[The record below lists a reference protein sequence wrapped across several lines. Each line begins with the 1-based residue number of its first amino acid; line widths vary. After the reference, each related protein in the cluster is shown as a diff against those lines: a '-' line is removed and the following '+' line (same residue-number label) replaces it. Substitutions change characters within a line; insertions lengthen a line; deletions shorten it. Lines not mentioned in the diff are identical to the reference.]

1 MSTDQQSP
9 LIYLVDDDDAVR
21 DALAL
26 LLRSVGLRSE
36 GHADPLAFLAHHDR
50 GAIGCVVLDIRMPG
64 ISGLD
69 VLERLAADS
78 DLPVIMLTGHGNV
91 DLCRRA
97 FKSGAVEFLQKPV
110 DDDLFLDTVQKAVR
124 QHIGSRERQ
133 AATLAA
139 RQKLARLSGRE
150 LDVLQRIAD
159 GLSNKEIARELALS
173 PRTVE
178 TYRANVFAKLEV
190 DTLAQLIRHYLVL
203 LAEGPAAR

>member
-1 MSTDQQSP
+1 MNQQHSP

-21 DALAL
+21 EALAL
-26 LLRSVGLRSE
+26 LLKSVGLRAE
-36 GHADPLAFLAHHDR
+36 GFASPQQFLAQHDR
-50 GAIGCVVLDIRMPG
+50 HGIGCVVLDIRMPG

-69 VLERLAADS
+69 VLDTLAAGS

-110 DDDLFLDTVQKAVR
+110 DDDLFLDAVQKAVR

-133 AATLAA
+133 AVTLAA

-150 LDVLQRIAD
+150 LAVLQRIAD

-190 DTLAQLIRHYLVL
+190 DTLAQLIRHYLAL
-203 LAEGPAAR
+203 LPDGA

>member
-1 MSTDQQSP
+1 MNQQHSP

-21 DALAL
+21 EALAL
-26 LLRSVGLRSE
+26 LLKSVGLRAE
-36 GHADPLAFLAHHDR
+36 GFASPQQFLAQHDR
-50 GAIGCVVLDIRMPG
+50 HGIGCVVLDIRMPG

-69 VLERLAADS
+69 VLDTLAAGS

-110 DDDLFLDTVQKAVR
+110 DDDLFLDAVQKAVR

-150 LDVLQRIAD
+150 LAVLQRIAD

-190 DTLAQLIRHYLVL
+190 DTLAQLIRHYLAL
-203 LAEGPAAR
+203 LPDGA

>member
-1 MSTDQQSP
+1 MNQQHSP

-26 LLRSVGLRSE
+26 LLKSVGLRAE
-36 GHADPLAFLAHHDR
+36 GFASPQQFLAQHDR
-50 GAIGCVVLDIRMPG
+50 HGIGCVVLDIRMPG

-69 VLERLAADS
+69 VLDTLAAGS

-110 DDDLFLDTVQKAVR
+110 DDDLFLDAVQKAVR

-139 RQKLARLSGRE
+139 REKLARLSGRE
-150 LDVLQRIAD
+150 REVLQRIAD
-159 GLSNKEIARELALS
+159 GLSNKEIARELTLS

-190 DTLAQLIRHYLVL
+190 DTLAQLIRHYLAL
-203 LAEGPAAR
+203 LPDGG

>member
-1 MSTDQQSP
+1 MNQQHSP

-21 DALAL
+21 EALAL
-26 LLRSVGLRSE
+26 LLKSVGLRAE
-36 GHADPLAFLAHHDR
+36 GFASPQQFLAQHDR
-50 GAIGCVVLDIRMPG
+50 HGIGCVVLDIRMPG

-69 VLERLAADS
+69 VLDTLAAGS

-110 DDDLFLDTVQKAVR
+110 DDDLFLDAVQKAVR

-139 RQKLARLSGRE
+139 REKLARLSGRE
-150 LDVLQRIAD
+150 REVLQRIAD

-190 DTLAQLIRHYLVL
+190 DTLAQLIRHYLAL
-203 LAEGPAAR
+203 LPDGA

>member
-1 MSTDQQSP
+1 MNQQHSP

-21 DALAL
+21 EALAL
-26 LLRSVGLRSE
+26 LLKSVGLRAE
-36 GHADPLAFLAHHDR
+36 GFASPQQFLAQHDR
-50 GAIGCVVLDIRMPG
+50 HGIGCVVLDIRMPG

-69 VLERLAADS
+69 VLDTLATGS

-110 DDDLFLDTVQKAVR
+110 DDDLFLDAVQKAVR

-139 RQKLARLSGRE
+139 REKLARLSGRE
-150 LDVLQRIAD
+150 LEVLQRIAD

-190 DTLAQLIRHYLVL
+190 DTLAQLIRHYLAL
-203 LAEGPAAR
+203 LPDGA

>member
-1 MSTDQQSP
+1 MNQQHSP
-9 LIYLVDDDDAVR
+9 LIYLVDDDNAVR
-21 DALAL
+21 EALAL
-26 LLRSVGLRSE
+26 LLKSVGLRAE
-36 GHADPLAFLAHHDR
+36 GFASPQQFLAQHDR
-50 GAIGCVVLDIRMPG
+50 HGIGCVVLDIRMPG

-69 VLERLAADS
+69 VLDTLAAGS

-110 DDDLFLDTVQKAVR
+110 DDDLFLDAVQKAVR

-139 RQKLARLSGRE
+139 REKLARLSGRE
-150 LDVLQRIAD
+150 REVLQRIAD

-190 DTLAQLIRHYLVL
+190 DTLAQLIRHYLAL
-203 LAEGPAAR
+203 LPDGA

>member
-1 MSTDQQSP
+1 MIRVIIIEDDP
-9 LIYLVDDDDAVR
+9 MLAELAAGYLEGMDGFSLEHTAHSGE
-21 DALAL
+21 AGLAL
-26 LLRSVGLRSE
+26 LR
-36 GHADPLAFLAHHDR
+36 AHPVDL
-50 GAIGCVVLDIRMPG
+50 VLLDIRMPG
-64 ISGLD
+64 MDGLD
-69 VLERLAADS
+69 VLAQLAAS

-110 DDDLFLDTVQKAVR
+110 DDDVLLDAVQKAVR
-124 QHIGSRERQ
+124 QHIASRERQ

-139 RQKLARLSGRE
+139 RLKLARLSGRE

-203 LAEGPAAR
+203 LAEGI

>member
-1 MSTDQQSP
+1 MNQQHSP

-21 DALAL
+21 EALAL
-26 LLRSVGLRSE
+26 LLKSVGLRAE
-36 GHADPLAFLAHHDR
+36 GFASPQQFLAQHDR
-50 GAIGCVVLDIRMPG
+50 HGIGCVVLDIRMPG

-69 VLERLAADS
+69 VLDTLAAGS

-110 DDDLFLDTVQKAVR
+110 DDDLFLDAVQKAVR

-139 RQKLARLSGRE
+139 REKLARLSGRE
-150 LDVLQRIAD
+150 LEVLQRIAD

-190 DTLAQLIRHYLVL
+190 DTLAQLIRHYLAL
-203 LAEGPAAR
+203 LPDGS

>member
-1 MSTDQQSP
+1 MNQQHSP

-26 LLRSVGLRSE
+26 LLKSVGLRAE
-36 GHADPLAFLAHHDR
+36 GFASPQQFLAQHDR
-50 GAIGCVVLDIRMPG
+50 HGIGCVVLDIRMPG

-69 VLERLAADS
+69 VLDTLSAGS

-110 DDDLFLDTVQKAVR
+110 DDDLFLDAVQKAVR

-139 RQKLARLSGRE
+139 REKLARLSGRE
-150 LDVLQRIAD
+150 LEVLQRIAD

-190 DTLAQLIRHYLVL
+190 DTLAQLIRHYLAL
-203 LAEGPAAR
+203 LPDGA

>member
-1 MSTDQQSP
+1 MNQHQSP

-21 DALAL
+21 EALAL
-26 LLRSVGLRSE
+26 LLKSVGLRAE
-36 GHADPLAFLAHHDR
+36 GFASPQQFLAQHDR
-50 GAIGCVVLDIRMPG
+50 HSIGCVVLDIRMPG

-69 VLERLAADS
+69 VLDTLAAGS

-97 FKSGAVEFLQKPV
+97 FKNGAEEFLQKPV
-110 DDDLFLDTVQKAVR
+110 DDDVFLDSVQKAVR
-124 QHIGSRERQ
+124 QHIARRDKQ
-133 AATLAA
+133 AASLAA
-139 RQKLARLSGRE
+139 QQRLQRLSGRE

-159 GLSNKEIARELALS
+159 GMTNKEIARELALS

-190 DTLAQLIRHYLVL
+190 DTLAQLIRHYLL
-203 LAEGPAAR
+203 LLPQR

>member
-1 MSTDQQSP
+1 MNQQHSP

-21 DALAL
+21 EALAL
-26 LLRSVGLRSE
+26 LLKSVGLRAE
-36 GHADPLAFLAHHDR
+36 GFASPQQFLAQHDR
-50 GAIGCVVLDIRMPG
+50 HGIGCVVLDIRMPG

-69 VLERLAADS
+69 VLDTLATGS

-110 DDDLFLDTVQKAVR
+110 DDDLFLDAVQKAVR

-139 RQKLARLSGRE
+139 REKLARLSGRE
-150 LDVLQRIAD
+150 LEVLQRIAD

-190 DTLAQLIRHYLVL
+190 DTLAQLIRHYLAL
-203 LAEGPAAR
+203 LPDGS

>member
-1 MSTDQQSP
+1 MNHDKQSP
-9 LIYLVDDDDAVR
+9 LIYLLDDDDAVR

-36 GHADPLAFLAHHDR
+36 GHADPLTFLAHHDR

-64 ISGLD
+64 MSGLD

-203 LAEGPAAR
+203 LADTSR

>member
-1 MSTDQQSP
+1 MTNDKQSP
-9 LIYLVDDDDAVR
+9 LIYLLDDDDAVR

-26 LLRSVGLRSE
+26 LLRSVGLRSQ
-36 GHADPLAFLAHHDR
+36 GFADPQAFLANHDR
-50 GAIGCVVLDIRMPG
+50 GAIGCLLLDIRMPG
-64 ISGLD
+64 MSGLD
-69 VLERLAADS
+69 VLDQLAAS

-110 DDDLFLDTVQKAVR
+110 DDDVLLDAVQKAVR
-124 QHIGSRERQ
+124 QHIASRERQ

-178 TYRANVFAKLEV
+178 TYRANVFTKLEV

>member
-1 MSTDQQSP
+1 MNQQHSP

-21 DALAL
+21 EALAL
-26 LLRSVGLRSE
+26 LLKSVGLRAE
-36 GHADPLAFLAHHDR
+36 GFASPQQFLAQHDR
-50 GAIGCVVLDIRMPG
+50 HGIGCVVLDIRMPG

-69 VLERLAADS
+69 VLDTLATGS

-110 DDDLFLDTVQKAVR
+110 DDDLFLDAVQKAVR

-139 RQKLARLSGRE
+139 REKLARLSGRE
-150 LDVLQRIAD
+150 REVLQRIAD

-190 DTLAQLIRHYLVL
+190 DTLAQLIRHYLAL
-203 LAEGPAAR
+203 LPDGA

>member
-1 MSTDQQSP
+1 MNQQHSP

-21 DALAL
+21 EALAL
-26 LLRSVGLRSE
+26 LLKSVGLRAE
-36 GHADPLAFLAHHDR
+36 GFASPQQFLAQHDR
-50 GAIGCVVLDIRMPG
+50 HGIGCVVLDVRMPG

-69 VLERLAADS
+69 VLDTLAAGS

-110 DDDLFLDTVQKAVR
+110 DDDLFLDAVQKAVR

-133 AATLAA
+133 AVTLAA

-150 LDVLQRIAD
+150 LAVLQRIAD

-190 DTLAQLIRHYLVL
+190 DTLAQLIRHYLAL
-203 LAEGPAAR
+203 LPDGA